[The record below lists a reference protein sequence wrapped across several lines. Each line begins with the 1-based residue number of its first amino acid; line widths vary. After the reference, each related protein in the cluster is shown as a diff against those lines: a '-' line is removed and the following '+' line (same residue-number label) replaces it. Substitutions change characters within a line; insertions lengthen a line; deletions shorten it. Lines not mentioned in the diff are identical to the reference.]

1 MNAPKM
7 VHIIPLHFSNSN
19 FCNICSQHSYLIF
32 RNITTLHSAV
42 QDFKKKKATLKNK
55 YIEVLFLFD

>member
-19 FCNICSQHSYLIF
+19 FCNICSNPTCQHSYLIF

-42 QDFKKKKATLKNK
+42 QDFKKKKKSNLKK
-55 YIEVLFLFD
+55 